1 MNSKGRGKPRWK
13 SRAMIERVIAK
24 LAEAETPAEQIA
36 SELKLTLTQLAEIAL
51 DEDTFNT
58 LRGLARLA
66 ELRAQMLLARYRGGA
81 VARLINTATCD
92 EPSDLSRKAA
102 VDLLKIDLA
111 VFDKG
116 EPVRGDDVPPAPSE
130 EAILKALEQWG
141 EKLEDD

>member
-1 MNSKGRGKPRWK
+1 MSSQARGKPRWK
-13 SRAMIERVIAK
+13 SRAMIEKVIAR

-36 SELKLTLTQLAEIAL
+36 RDLKLTLTQLAEIAI
-51 DEDTFNT
+51 DEDNFRT

-81 VARLINTATCD
+81 VARLINTATSE

-116 EPVRGDDVPPAPSE
+116 EPVQGGDDAPPAPSE
-130 EAILKALEQWG
+130 EVILTALEQWG
-141 EKLEDD
+141 ENLED